1 MKTERRKT
9 KQLKRKTTKENQLSF
24 FLVKQKCSN
33 LKKIDEQL
41 NKFYI
46 INN

>member
-24 FLVKQKCSN
+24 FFGQAKMFQS
-33 LKKIDEQL
+33 KK
-41 NKFYI
+41 N
-46 INN
+46 